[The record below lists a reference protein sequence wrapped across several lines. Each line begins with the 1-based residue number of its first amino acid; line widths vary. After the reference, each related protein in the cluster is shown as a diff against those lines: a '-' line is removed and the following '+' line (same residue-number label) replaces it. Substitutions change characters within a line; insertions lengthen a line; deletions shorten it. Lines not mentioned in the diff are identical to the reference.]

1 MSTASDHPAGSTS
14 RRSLLQQLTTRV
26 EQTMLVEVAAVSVA
40 TGLSDATTLVGI
52 SALAVALT
60 RGDDSVHVAGMQW
73 ATTTV
78 LLVSLAAAV
87 TRLFLGAWAARR
99 SGTLAARVVHRHRV
113 LVIERFLRA
122 PWPHASLIE
131 IGTLQ
136 QIAATNSQIA
146 GAHALIWSTGLAAAV
161 SLGVLTIVA
170 LLLQPAAAL
179 AVLVLG
185 VAAAFVMRPMQ
196 RRARLA
202 GDVEAALARDLSVD
216 IARLAASDL
225 VTKSFDTGAAVQQR
239 FDAASAEQVV
249 AYRRGRTLALL
260 SPVLFQTV
268 VAAVVLISVA
278 ILAAADLDDL
288 AAVGAVA
295 LLALRSMSYAQ
306 VVQQAVQTCDA
317 ERGYVEQ
324 LLTLEAELETAAI
337 VDGTVETPPVASLEL
352 RGVVL
357 ERPSGRHRL
366 GPVDL
371 HIARNEVVGIT
382 GPSGAGK
389 STLLEVLVRLRRPTA
404 GTVLVNDLDA
414 ATCTAASWSSRV
426 ALVPQ
431 QPLMIAGTVAD
442 NVRWFRDLDDDAV
455 HRACELAAVADEVVR
470 WPQGYET
477 PVGDGGSA
485 LSVGQR
491 QRLCLARA
499 LAGEPDVIV
508 LDEATSALDAASEAA
523 ITRALAG
530 LRGSLTV
537 VLVAHGA
544 AALAM
549 CDRVITIDDGRI
561 LPSP

>member
-1 MSTASDHPAGSTS
+1 MLH
-14 RRSLLQQLTTRV
+14 QLTTRV
-26 EQTMLVEVAAVSVA
+26 ERTMLAEVAAVSVA
-40 TGLSDATTLVGI
+40 TGLADATTLVGI

-60 RGDDSVHVAGMQW
+60 RGDDTIQVAGMEW
-73 ATTTV
+73 GTTTL

-99 SGTLAARVVHRHRV
+99 SGALAARVVHRHRV

-122 PWPHASLIE
+122 PWPHVSSID

-136 QIAATNSQIA
+136 QISATNSQIA
-146 GAHALIWSTGLAAAV
+146 GAHALIWSTGLTAAV
-161 SLGVLTIVA
+161 SLGVLTVVA
-170 LLLQPAAAL
+170 LALQPVAAL
-179 AVLVLG
+179 AVLLLG

-196 RRARLA
+196 RRARHA
-202 GDVEAALARDLSVD
+202 GDIEATLARDLSVD

-225 VTKSFDTGAAVQQR
+225 VTKTFDTGAEVQQR

-278 ILAAADLDDL
+278 ILAATDLDDL

-306 VVQQAVQTCDA
+306 VVQQSLQTLDA
-317 ERGYVEQ
+317 QRGYLEQ
-324 LLTLEAELETAAI
+324 LLTFETELGDAAI
-337 VDGTVETPPVASLEL
+337 VDGTVETPPVAALDL
-352 RGVVL
+352 CGVVVD
-357 ERPSGRHRL
+357 RPSGRHRL

-389 STLLEVLVRLRRPTA
+389 STLLEVLVRVRRPSA
-404 GTVLVNDLDA
+404 GTLLVNDVDA
-414 ATCTAASWSSRV
+414 TTCTSASWSSRV

-442 NVRWFRDLDDDAV
+442 NVRWFRPLDDDAV

-470 WPQGYET
+470 WPQGYDT

-499 LAGEPDVIV
+499 LAGDPDVIV

-561 LPSP
+561 VPSP

>member
-1 MSTASDHPAGSTS
+1 MTS
-14 RRSLLQQLTTRV
+14 GATTRRSLLQQLTTRV
-26 EQTMLVEVAAVSVA
+26 ERTMLAEVAAVSVA
-40 TGLSDATTLVGI
+40 TGLADATTLIGI

-60 RGDDSVHVAGMQW
+60 RGDDSVHVAGTQW
-73 ATTTV
+73 GTTTL
-78 LLVSLAAAV
+78 LLVSLTAAV
-87 TRLFLGAWAARR
+87 IRLVLGAWGARR
-99 SGTLAARVVHRHRV
+99 SGALAARVVHRHRV

-122 PWPHASLIE
+122 PWPHASAID

-146 GAHALIWSTGLAAAV
+146 GAHALIWSTGLTAAV

-170 LLLQPAAAL
+170 LALQPAAAL

-196 RRARLA
+196 RRARHA
-202 GDVEAALARDLSVD
+202 GDIEAALARDLSVD

-317 ERGYVEQ
+317 QRGYVEQ
-324 LLTLEAELETAAI
+324 LLTLEAELATAAI

-414 ATCTAASWSSRV
+414 GTCTAASWSSRV

-431 QPLMIAGTVAD
+431 QPLMISGTVAD
-442 NVRWFRDLDDDAV
+442 NVRWFRDLDDVAV

-499 LAGEPDVIV
+499 LAGDPDVIV

-561 LPSP
+561 LPSPVTSR